1 MHLRVRSSA
10 TPGTVRF
17 DVDRSTLDRLRDL
30 VAQSTEH
37 EVEAVVGDGRFII
50 DHSVIAFLRHQMAR
64 ACDYG
69 DTMPPDLLV
78 TLFTIGHRSTLRA
91 EPIAVAMSEGFG
103 PDEAVG
109 HTSPAAVGRP
119 AAWRGAVGA

>member
-17 DVDRSTLDRLRDL
+17 EVDRAMLDRLRDL
-30 VAQSTEH
+30 VARGSGESR
-37 EVEAVVGDGRFII
+37 EVEAAVGDARFIV

-69 DTMPPDLLV
+69 DAITPDLLV
-78 TLFTIGHRSTLRA
+78 TLFTIGHHSTLRA
-91 EPIAVAMSEGFG
+91 EPIPIAMSEGIG
-103 PDEAVG
+103 PDETVG
-109 HTSPAAVGRP
+109 HTPPAAVG
-119 AAWRGAVGA
+119 

>member
-17 DVDRSTLDRLRDL
+17 EVDRSTLDRLRDL
-30 VAQSTEH
+30 VARGSRESRA
-37 EVEAVVGDGRFII
+37 VEAVVGDARFII

-64 ACDYG
+64 AGGYG
-69 DTMPPDLLV
+69 HAITPDLLV
-78 TLFTIGHRSTLRA
+78 TLFTIGYRSTLRA
-91 EPIAVAMSEGFG
+91 EPIAVAMSEEIG

-109 HTSPAAVGRP
+109 HTSPAAVG
-119 AAWRGAVGA
+119 

>member
-1 MHLRVRSSA
+1 M
-10 TPGTVRF
+10 
-17 DVDRSTLDRLRDL
+17 DRATLDRLRDL

-37 EVEAVVGDGRFII
+37 EVEAVVGDGRFIM

-69 DTMPPDLLV
+69 DAITPDLRV

-91 EPIAVAMSEGFG
+91 EPIAVAMSEGDG

-109 HTSPAAVGRP
+109 RA
-119 AAWRGAVGA
+119 